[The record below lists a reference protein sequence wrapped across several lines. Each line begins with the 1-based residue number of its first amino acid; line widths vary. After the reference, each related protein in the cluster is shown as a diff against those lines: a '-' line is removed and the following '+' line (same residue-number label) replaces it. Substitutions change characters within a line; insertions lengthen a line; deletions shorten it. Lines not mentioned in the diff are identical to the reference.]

1 MADHFLSKIRV
12 ANEDFVD
19 ASGRPVL
26 EQHDRLRSLLLERAG
41 PETAALFAEPLIS
54 RGNDEAAPTVSW
66 YGSDPDEACR
76 LDQLSPHDREQA
88 ERYLA
93 DHLRPVRALA
103 ETPETAGLAMGAL
116 TVFGQN
122 DVLVANGKP
131 VIVNWGLMPGGNG
144 ANAADRP
151 QHYAATLG
159 RFLSLSRPAA
169 AGPPEAEPAR
179 GLPRQ
184 PAAAAL
190 AHPQTPRRGIS
201 RLAWMPLLVLLV
213 LAAAVL
219 AWLLVPGT
227 RLYHDAGETHV
238 TETDILNAA
247 KAENAALG
255 ARKLQLEAAL
265 DGAVCRA
272 DGQLIL
278 PNGLTPEGLTPPA
291 LGTAPAE
298 KAQVAPDALLPS
310 RAGRVAVPDGDAG
323 ETTLLQLIEQ
333 STVMVLASSGGQVAT
348 GSGLVVGPGLIVTN
362 HHVIENAKEP
372 GGQILVTGAAL
383 SEPQLAQVLKFQ
395 GPLTETGADFALL
408 KIDDQ
413 TLPPFD
419 VFVSGASLKL
429 TNVVAAGYPGDVLE
443 TDAGFAALRSGDLS
457 AVPDVTVTDGIINTE
472 QKLGPATQVLMH
484 SAALSRG
491 NSGGPLLDMCGR
503 LVGVNSFVR
512 KGVMQNRGF
521 ALSSADLVKFLKGT
535 GAAPEIAT
543 QTCAPVVV
551 RPRLTSAPAQP
562 QKKEQ

>member
-12 ANEDFVD
+12 ASEDFVD

-26 EQHDRLRSLLLERAG
+26 EQHDRLRSLLMERAG

-54 RGNDEAAPTVSW
+54 RGNDQAAPTVSW
-66 YGSDPDEACR
+66 YGPDPDEARR
-76 LDQLSPHDREQA
+76 LDQLSPRDREQA

-122 DVLVANGKP
+122 DVLVVNGKP

-151 QHYAATLG
+151 QHFAATLG
-159 RFLSLSRPAA
+159 QFLSLSRPAA
-169 AGPPEAEPAR
+169 AAPLEAEPAR
-179 GLPRQ
+179 SLPRQ
-184 PAAAAL
+184 VAADP
-190 AHPQTPRRGIS
+190 AHPEPPRREIS
-201 RLAWMPLLVLLV
+201 RLAWVPLLILLV

-219 AWLLVPGT
+219 AWLLMPGS
-227 RLYHDAGETHV
+227 RLFHDAGDTRV
-238 TETDILNAA
+238 TETEILNAA

-255 ARKLQLEAAL
+255 ARKSELQAAL

-333 STVMVLASSGGQVAT
+333 STVMVLAASGGQVAT

-362 HHVIENAKEP
+362 HHVIENAQDP
-372 GGQILVTGAAL
+372 GGQILITGAAL

-408 KIDDQ
+408 KIEDQ

-457 AVPDVTVTDGIINTE
+457 AVPELTVTDGIINTE
-472 QKLGPATQVLMH
+472 QKLGQTTQVLMH

-521 ALSSADLVKFLKGT
+521 ALSSADLMEFLKGT

-543 QTCAPVVV
+543 ETCAPVVV